1 MRVKII
7 SCWFATSYGAYTD
20 GLRRGLERRLA
31 NEVGIVATNCGC
43 GDPVAERHEFQDA
56 RCEYFERPNLK
67 HFKSTSPIKY
77 WLRTQTRQLVYWDRA
92 RQFHRRDGD
101 ADVVHFQQILNAT
114 GAMTLFHWLKQPTR
128 AARVVTV
135 HELDPYQVD
144 FAASNRSY
152 NLADRIIVH
161 CLEMKESLVERGVDE
176 ARIDVVP
183 HGVELHTFPEE
194 PRDAIVFYGG
204 HKLHSNKGFDTLV
217 RALGIV
223 KRQLGERTP
232 RLKVHGHW
240 GDETPELGRKA
251 VREAGLDG
259 AIEWMNQLKL
269 ERATVEY
276 RRARLCVLP
285 YTGSFGGY
293 AAGLAM
299 ANGAPVIAT
308 SRAGLPDHL
317 GDAARYI
324 EPGDP
329 DALATAIV
337 ELLSHDAARK
347 ELVARARARAEA
359 VLGWDTIAGK
369 TLDAYRRAIDARR
382 GVAGHQSLHETDAS
396 DGVFVD
402 ARRLRR
408 R

>member
-20 GLRRGLERRLA
+20 GLRQGLERRLTS
-31 NEVGIVATNCGC
+31 EVGIVATNCGC
-43 GDPVAERHEFQDA
+43 GDPVAERHEFQDS

-101 ADVVHFQQILNAT
+101 AEVLHFQQILNAT
-114 GAMTLFHWLKQPTR
+114 GAMTLFHWLKQPTK

-144 FAASNRSY
+144 FASSNRSY

-161 CLEMKESLVERGVDE
+161 CQEMKESLVERGVDAE
-176 ARIDVVP
+176 RIDIVQ
-183 HGVELHTFPEE
+183 HGVELHPPTDE

-204 HKLHSNKGFDTLV
+204 HKLHSNKGFDTFV
-217 RALGIV
+217 RALRLV
-223 KRQLGERTP
+223 KQQLGERTP
-232 RLKVHGHW
+232 VVKVHGHW
-240 GDETPELGRKA
+240 GDETPDFGRKV
-251 VREAGLDG
+251 VRDAGLDG
-259 AIEWMNQLKL
+259 AIVWLNQIKL
-269 ERATVEY
+269 ERATTEY
-276 RRARLCVLP
+276 RRAHLCVLP
-285 YTGSFGGY
+285 YAGSFGGY

-308 SRAGLPDHL
+308 RRAGLPDQL
-317 GDAARYI
+317 GDAARYL

-329 DALATAIV
+329 DALARAMLD
-337 ELLSHDAARK
+337 LLSRDAARK
-347 ELVARARARAEA
+347 ELAVRARARAEA

-369 TLDAYRRAIDARR
+369 TLDSYRRALDTRR
-382 GVAGHQSLHETDAS
+382 GVARHQT
-396 DGVFVD
+396 FVD
-402 ARRLRR
+402 DDGGTFVDVKRLRR